1 MTMTPRQKLALLVLV
16 PLVLVAAFFVGRAI
30 DGGDDAPGAQIG
42 SAGGETDFEWDFL
55 IPDGTAARIAAG
67 ETIEIVPA
75 ELTVH
80 VGEAIRIVNDDTSN
94 HVVGVFFVAAGET
107 LTQRFQSPGV
117 LQGECTVHPSG
128 AFTLRILE

>member
-1 MTMTPRQKLALLVLV
+1 MTMTSRQKLVLLVLV
-16 PLVLVAAFFVGRAI
+16 PLVLVAAFFVSRAI
-30 DGGDDAPGAQIG
+30 DGGDDAGGAQIG
-42 SAGGETDFEWDFL
+42 SAGEETDFEWDFV

-75 ELTVH
+75 ELTVR
-80 VGEAIRIVNDDTSN
+80 VGEAIRIVNNDTSN